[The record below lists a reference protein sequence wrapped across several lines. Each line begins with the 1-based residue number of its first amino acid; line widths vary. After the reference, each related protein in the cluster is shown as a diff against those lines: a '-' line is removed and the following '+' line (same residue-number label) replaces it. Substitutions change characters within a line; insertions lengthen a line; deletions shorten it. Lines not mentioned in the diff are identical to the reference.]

1 MPSHST
7 VSSSAA
13 VSIVGLVVS
22 SIVNVAVVVL
32 ALPQSSVAVNVT
44 IALPVAPQ
52 SSLNAV

>member
-7 VSSSAA
+7 VSLSAA
-13 VSIVGLVVS
+13 VSMLGLVVS